1 MVMTSVVSVLGHQV
15 ASIFHF
21 PFSILHLSFTIARL
35 VWFRQWQ
42 MLNTKW
48 KMENGMNDR
57 TFSLFH
63 RVAPPKG
70 GLGSKPPLLLLLHG
84 YGANEDD
91 LFSLAPYL
99 DGRFMIVSARAPIM
113 LQPMSYAWFSLGF
126 TPQGIVVNPEEVESS
141 RRTIHKFLG
150 EIVEAY
156 DCDPKAVY
164 LMGFSQGAMMSLSV
178 ALTYPGSAT
187 GVVAMSGRVL
197 PQALEKI
204 TDKDTL
210 TGLPIFVAHG
220 SRDMLIPIDHGRDA
234 RAKLSELPVEL
245 TYHEYD
251 MGHEISYD
259 SLKDIT
265 EWLKERLNH
274 YSFSRLT

>member
-1 MVMTSVVSVLGHQV
+1 M
-15 ASIFHF
+15 
-21 PFSILHLSFTIARL
+21 R
-35 VWFRQWQ
+35 
-42 MLNTKW
+42 
-48 KMENGMNDR
+48 DR

-63 RVAPPKG
+63 QVAPPKS
-70 GLGSKPPLLLLLHG
+70 GLEVKPPLLLLLHG

-113 LQPMSYAWFSLGF
+113 LQPMSYAWFNLGF
-126 TPQGIVVNPEEVESS
+126 TPQGIVVNLEEMESS
-141 RRTIHKFLG
+141 RKTIHKFIG

-164 LMGFSQGAMMSLSV
+164 LVGFSQGAMLSLAV
-178 ALTYPGSAT
+178 ALTYPGSAA

-197 PQALEKI
+197 PQAFEQI
-204 TDKDTL
+204 ADKDAL
-210 TGLPIFVAHG
+210 IGLPIFVAHG
-220 SRDMLIPIDHGRDA
+220 SRDMLISIDQGRDA
-234 RAKLSELPVEL
+234 RARLSELPVEL
-245 TYHEYD
+245 TYREYD

-274 YSFSRLT
+274 LRLAEI

>member
-1 MVMTSVVSVLGHQV
+1 MSDH
-15 ASIFHF
+15 
-21 PFSILHLSFTIARL
+21 
-35 VWFRQWQ
+35 
-42 MLNTKW
+42 
-48 KMENGMNDR
+48 

-63 RVAPPKG
+63 QVAPPKG
-70 GLGSKPPLLLLLHG
+70 DLGGKPPLLLLLHG

-99 DGRFMIVSARAPIM
+99 DERFMIVSPRAPVM
-113 LQPMSYAWFSLGF
+113 LQPMSYAWFNLGF
-126 TPQGIVVNPEEVESS
+126 TPQGIVVNPEEVERS
-141 RRTIHKFLG
+141 RQVIHKFLG

-156 DCDPKAVY
+156 GCDPNAVY
-164 LMGFSQGAMMSLSV
+164 LMGFSQGAMMSLAV
-178 ALTYPGSAT
+178 ALSYPGSAA

-197 PQALEKI
+197 PQTLQLVA
-204 TDKDTL
+204 DKDVL

-220 SRDMLIPIDHGRDA
+220 SRDMLLPINHGRDA

-245 TYHEYD
+245 TYREYD

-265 EWLKERLNH
+265 EWLKERLMP
-274 YSFSRLT
+274 RP

>member
-1 MVMTSVVSVLGHQV
+1 L
-15 ASIFHF
+15 
-21 PFSILHLSFTIARL
+21 TIRRGIPHSTPSKNNL
-35 VWFRQWQ
+35 KDDHS
-42 MLNTKW
+42 MS
-48 KMENGMNDR
+48 DR

-63 RVAPPKG
+63 QVAPPKG

-99 DGRFMIVSARAPIM
+99 DGRFMIVSARGPVV
-113 LQPMSYAWFSLGF
+113 LQPMSYAWFNLGF
-126 TPQGIVVNPEEVESS
+126 TPQGIIVNPEEVESS

-178 ALTYPGSAT
+178 ALSYPGSAS

-197 PQALEKI
+197 PHTIDQIA
-204 TDKDTL
+204 DKDTL

-234 RAKLSELPVEL
+234 RAKLSQLPVEL
-245 TYHEYD
+245 TYREYD
-251 MGHEISYD
+251 MGHEVSYD
-259 SLKDIT
+259 SLRDIA

-274 YSFSRLT
+274 LSSAVIIN

>member
-1 MVMTSVVSVLGHQV
+1 MS
-15 ASIFHF
+15 
-21 PFSILHLSFTIARL
+21 
-35 VWFRQWQ
+35 
-42 MLNTKW
+42 
-48 KMENGMNDR
+48 DR

-63 RVAPPKG
+63 QVAPPKG
-70 GLGSKPPLLLLLHG
+70 GLGGKPPLLLLLHG

-113 LQPMSYAWFSLGF
+113 LQPMSYAWFNLGF

-141 RRTIHKFLG
+141 RRTIHKFIG

-164 LMGFSQGAMMSLSV
+164 LVGFSQGAMLSLAV
-178 ALTYPGSAT
+178 ALNYPGSAA

-197 PQALEKI
+197 PQALDQI
-204 TDKDTL
+204 PDKDAL

-220 SRDMLIPIDHGRDA
+220 SRDMLIPIDQGRDA
-234 RAKLSELPVEL
+234 RARLSELPVEL
-245 TYHEYD
+245 TYREYD

-274 YSFSRLT
+274 SYIVSPA